1 MNLRYRVSRKA
12 IAAAF
17 AMLAA
22 TAAGQVS
29 SNQSLNGKYYFR
41 QVLLITDGTANIID
55 TRTAFGTIIFD
66 GNGNVTLNAQQLVG
80 TSPAAA
86 LTGAGSY
93 TVKPGGFTTLPS
105 PLRLGV
111 STLNARLGTGAL
123 VGSST
128 EAGPTVFDLFIAIP
142 APAQAISNT
151 LLGSYWISSLE
162 FPNGGSANIRAT
174 NFKLSS
180 TGGGSFNESSVTG
193 QAANLG
199 NRLITQTV
207 SPMTYAISP
216 DGTATFTFPAAAG
229 LDATT
234 QLIAGAKSMY
244 VSSDGTYFIGGSTA
258 AGGHGIVV
266 GVKSFGTGATNA
278 SWTGKFWA
286 AGMRYDTSLGASGA
300 RLAAVVGSVNV
311 ASGNSIWA
319 RRTRQS
325 DGLFDAAPLI
335 TYSLGA
341 DGSGLLTSAT
351 GHVNVASAGQ
361 TFVTTGVDITDST
374 SYELYFGTR
383 LPAQSGTGVFIN
395 PQGVLNG
402 ASFAPPGY
410 PVSPGGLITLFGT
423 GLGTQTAQAQA
434 LPFPMTL
441 GGVQMTVNGTAA
453 PLYAVTPTQISGVV
467 PFATT
472 GTTATVVVTV
482 NGTKSNSVDV
492 PLAATAPGVFSL
504 AQNGIGDA
512 AILHANYQVVNAA
525 NPAIP
530 GELIQVFLTG
540 LGATTPPG
548 QDGAAAPSKPLA
560 IANAP
565 LNVYVGGLLV
575 TNVQFKGL
583 APSLAGLYQLN
594 IQIPPNIG
602 PGDLS
607 LAVQTAEAFTD
618 MTSVQVAGL

>member
-1 MNLRYRVSRKA
+1 MNLRYLVGRA
-12 IAAAF
+12 TTAAAF

-22 TAAGQVS
+22 IAPAQVS

-41 QVLLITDGTANIID
+41 QVMLITDGTANIID
-55 TRTAFGTIIFD
+55 TRTAFGTVSFD
-66 GNGNVTLNAQQLVG
+66 GNGNATFTAQQLVG
-80 TSPAAA
+80 TTPAAA
-86 LTGAGSY
+86 LTGTGSY
-93 TVKPGGFTTLPS
+93 TVKPGGFTTLS
-105 PLRLGV
+105 NPLRLGV
-111 STLNARLGTGAL
+111 STINARLGNGAL

-128 EAGPTVFDLFIAIP
+128 EAGPSVFDLFIAIP

-162 FPNGGSANIRAT
+162 FPNGGPANIRAT

-180 TGGGSFNESSVTG
+180 TGGGSFNETSVTG

-199 NRLITQTV
+199 NHLMTQTV

-216 DGTATFTFPAAAG
+216 DGTATFTFPAGAG

-244 VSSDGTYFIGGSTA
+244 VSSDETFFIGGSTA
-258 AGGHGIVV
+258 AGGHGLVV
-266 GVKSFGTGATNA
+266 GVKAFPNGATNT
-278 SWTGKFWA
+278 SWSDKFWT
-286 AGMRYDTSLGASGA
+286 AGMRYDTSIGPAGA
-300 RLAAVVGSVNV
+300 RVAAVAGSVNV
-311 ASGNSIWA
+311 AAGNSIWA

-325 DGLFDAAPLI
+325 DGLFDASPLI
-335 TYSLGA
+335 AYSLGG
-341 DGSGLLTSAT
+341 DGSGLLTST
-351 GHVNVASAGQ
+351 PGHVNVASTGQ
-361 TFVTTGVDITDST
+361 TFVTTGVDIFDST
-374 SYELYFGTR
+374 SYELYFGTHL
-383 LPAQSGTGVFIN
+383 LPQSGTGVFVN

-423 GLGTQTAQAQA
+423 GLGTQTAQAQS
-434 LPFPMTL
+434 LPFPTTL
-441 GGVQMTVNGTAA
+441 GGVQMTVNGVAA
-453 PLYAVTPTQISGVV
+453 PLYSVTPSQISGVV

-482 NGTKSNSVDV
+482 NSTKSNSVDV
-492 PLAATAPGVFSL
+492 PLANTAPGIFSL

-525 NPAIP
+525 NPAAP
-530 GELIQVFLTG
+530 GEIVQVYLTG
-540 LGATTPPG
+540 LGATTPTVP
-548 QDGAAAPSKPLA
+548 DGAAAPTKPLA
-560 IANAP
+560 IANSP
-565 LNVYVGGLLV
+565 VNVYVGGLLV

-583 APSLAGLYQLN
+583 APTLAGLYQLN
-594 IQIPPNIG
+594 IQIPANVG

-607 LAVQTAEAFTD
+607 LAVQTVEGFTD
-618 MTSVQVAGL
+618 MTTIQVAGE